1 MWKGNPLGCSLPVAL
16 EDDDVGS
23 GKIGADGAS
32 VLLARTWRCE
42 ELVSE
47 TREKVESKALSR
59 SRTSL
64 FRIVRSAH
72 TFHAKLSLQN
82 VQFFDRAK
90 EWMLPPSE
98 MFCAT
103 SISLETRRSTPRFQ
117 KKRVSRWISVFQW
130 GINKDFREGRG
141 TGQ

>member
-72 TFHAKLSLQN
+72 TFHAKLSLQIFLTEQRN
-82 VQFFDRAK
+82 GCSFPVKCFARRR
-90 EWMLPPSE
+90 S
-98 MFCAT
+98 

>member
-90 EWMLPPSE
+90 EWMLLPSE

-103 SISLETRRSTPRFQ
+103 SIVDIIGDQAFDPSFSEEKSVEVDISL
-117 KKRVSRWISVFQW
+117 SVGYQ
-130 GINKDFREGRG
+130 
-141 TGQ
+141 